1 MKIKQIKFP
10 TPLTEIKDIE
20 NDNIDVIVEL
30 EDGFSYTV
38 VVTTPKNL
46 MWYMNKENLNYIPAS
61 SLEIIVSSLTE
72 TNIYQAIEN
81 FSQGDAFWLK
91 LYYLTSISKDVFD
104 HEKIDK
110 ELQDIKR
117 FNDEL
122 EKY

>member
-46 MWYMNKENLNYIPAS
+46 MWYMKKENLNYIPAS

-72 TNIYQAIEN
+72 ANIYQAIEN

-91 LYYLTSISKDVFD
+91 LYYLTSVSKDVFD
-104 HEKIDK
+104 LEKIDK
-110 ELQDIKR
+110 QLQDIKR

>member
-1 MKIKQIKFP
+1 MKIKQIKCP

-30 EDGFSYTV
+30 EDGFSY
-38 VVTTPKNL
+38 
-46 MWYMNKENLNYIPAS
+46 YIPAS

-91 LYYLTSISKDVFD
+91 LYYLTSVSKDVFD
-104 HEKIDK
+104 LEKIDK
-110 ELQDIKR
+110 QLQDIKR